1 MNHPAVSG
9 PRPRASPLKM
19 WKWRSDEP
27 FAHVLAESR
36 VQDDAGQKVCPA
48 RWSATRG
55 IVLISA

>member
-1 MNHPAVSG
+1 
-9 PRPRASPLKM
+9 M
-19 WKWRSDEP
+19 WKCRSDEP